1 MSSFWRQ
8 AMLYLGLGPD
18 EEYEDFD
25 TEHGSASPSVAS
37 GAAHPEPVED
47 LRSAPVRSVA
57 PVVELEPEAEP
68 ALSAVRPIRGGEPS
82 PVPTPIPERTPA
94 DGSVRAIPISSAKPH
109 VVVPSG
115 FNQAQEVGDRFKG
128 NQPVIVNLQAVDRE
142 LARRLIDFAS
152 GLCYGI
158 GGQME
163 RIAKDVYLLTPSDVE
178 VSDEE
183 RRRLSER
190 GLHDG

>member
-1 MSSFWRQ
+1 MASWWRQ

-18 EEYEDFD
+18 EEYEDFE
-25 TEHGSASPSVAS
+25 TSGSAGV
-37 GAAHPEPVED
+37 PEPAPPVGAPEP
-47 LRSAPVRSVA
+47 RAAPVTTG
-57 PVVELEPEAEP
+57 PEPQPEP
-68 ALSAVRPIRGGEPS
+68 ALSAVRPIRDAEPDPVAPSSPEPEPAAVVGE
-82 PVPTPIPERTPA
+82 R
-94 DGSVRAIPISSAKPH
+94 SVRAIPISNAKPH
-109 VVVPSG
+109 VVLPTS
-115 FNQAQEVGDRFKG
+115 FNEAQEVGDRFKN
-128 NQPVIVNLQAVDRE
+128 NQPVIINLQAVDRD

-163 RIAKDVYLLTPSDVE
+163 RVAMDVYLLTPADVE

-183 RRRLSER
+183 RQRLSER

>member
-18 EEYEDFD
+18 EEYEDYD
-25 TEHGSASPSVAS
+25 TGRGAGPVAPAGGSV
-37 GAAHPEPVED
+37 AHPEPTDD
-47 LRSAPVRSVA
+47 LRAAPVRPME
-57 PVVELEPEAEP
+57 PVPEPEAEP
-68 ALSAVRPIRGGEPS
+68 ALSAVRPIREPEPAVMPA
-82 PVPTPIPERTPA
+82 PVPERTPA

-109 VVVPSG
+109 VVVPTG

-183 RRRLSER
+183 RRRLTER
-190 GLHDG
+190 GLHDR

>member
-1 MSSFWRQ
+1 
-8 AMLYLGLGPD
+8 MLYLGLGPD

-25 TEHGSASPSVAS
+25 TDRGAGPAAPTGRASAHA
-37 GAAHPEPVED
+37 EPVDD
-47 LRSAPVRSVA
+47 LRSAPVHPMASV
-57 PVVELEPEAEP
+57 PEPEEEP
-68 ALSAVRPIRGGEPS
+68 ALSAVRPIREPE
-82 PVPTPIPERTPA
+82 PAVMPAPAVERTPA

-183 RRRLSER
+183 RRRLTER
-190 GLHDG
+190 GLHDR

>member
-18 EEYEDFD
+18 EEYEDYD
-25 TEHGSASPSVAS
+25 NDRGPAPVGQATGPV
-37 GAAHPEPVED
+37 HPEPVDD
-47 LRSAPVRSVA
+47 LRTGAVRPVASV
-57 PVVELEPEAEP
+57 PEPEPEP
-68 ALSAVRPIRGGEPS
+68 ALSAVRPIRDVE
-82 PVPTPIPERTPA
+82 PVPLPTPVPERTPA

-109 VVVPSG
+109 VVVPTG

-183 RRRLSER
+183 RRRLTER
-190 GLHDG
+190 GLHDR